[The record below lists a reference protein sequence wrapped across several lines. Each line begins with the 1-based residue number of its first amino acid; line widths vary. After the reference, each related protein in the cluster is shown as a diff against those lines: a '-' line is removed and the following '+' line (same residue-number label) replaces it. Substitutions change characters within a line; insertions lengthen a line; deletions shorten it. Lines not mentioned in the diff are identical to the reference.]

1 MRCLICGKTY
11 FIKRTIKTLFTTKR
25 SDRCL
30 SCMKK
35 YQINLTY
42 QVIPKERGSFYI
54 FCLFDE
60 VPSFDLIAF
69 NSEIAYII
77 KQLLNL
83 KKRKDPLIWVDRLN
97 SEILFSLD
105 NLDDD
110 IYILTNHIYL

>member
-1 MRCLICGKTY
+1 MRCHICGKTY
-11 FIKRTIKTLFTTKR
+11 FIKRTIKTLFITKR
-25 SDRCL
+25 SYRCL
-30 SCMKK
+30 SCRKK

-60 VPSFDLIAF
+60 MPSFDLTAF

-77 KQLLNL
+77 KKLLNI
-83 KKRKDPLIWVDRLN
+83 KQRKDPLFWIDILDRKTLTY
-97 SEILFSLD
+97 LD